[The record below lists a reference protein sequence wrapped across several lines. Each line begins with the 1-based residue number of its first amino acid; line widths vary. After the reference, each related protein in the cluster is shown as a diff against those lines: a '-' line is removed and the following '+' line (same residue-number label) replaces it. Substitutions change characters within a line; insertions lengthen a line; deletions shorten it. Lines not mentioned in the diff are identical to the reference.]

1 MSMGRKKVGIIFG
14 GKSVEHEV
22 SLQSAKNIV
31 EAIDTEKYEP
41 VLIGIDKQGNWHVSD
56 PTDYLLHADDPKK
69 IQLNTSTDV
78 ISIIFGD
85 SHQVKAH
92 EHRNVLNTLDA
103 IFPIVHGTLG
113 EDGSLQGLL
122 RIVDIPYVGPDVL
135 SSAICMDKDIAK
147 KLLTTAGIN
156 VAKGV

>member
-1 MSMGRKKVGIIFG
+1 MSMGRKQIGIIFG

-31 EAIDTEKYEP
+31 DAIDTDKYEP

-78 ISIIFGD
+78 ITIDFGKD
-85 SHQVKAH
+85 YQIA
-92 EHRNVLNTLDA
+92 EDEQTNVLNNLDA
-103 IFPIVHGTLG
+103 IFP
-113 EDGSLQGLL
+113 
-122 RIVDIPYVGPDVL
+122 
-135 SSAICMDKDIAK
+135 
-147 KLLTTAGIN
+147 
-156 VAKGV
+156 